1 MGITTVEVGS
11 NGVGPAQKQCDHER
25 KLLVGTNRA
34 MAPHVGMSRPVAR
47 SGGRTAAEAWN
58 FVGALMR
65 LAKHPA
71 PTWGAI
77 YTLTTRYCTYG
88 DNPNRRL
95 EGR

>member
-1 MGITTVEVGS
+1 M
-11 NGVGPAQKQCDHER
+11 D
-25 KLLVGTNRA
+25 
-34 MAPHVGMSRPVAR
+34 
-47 SGGRTAAEAWN
+47 
-58 FVGALMR
+58 FVGDLMR

-71 PTWGAI
+71 PMWGAI